1 MVRYAALCFAEDE
14 NIADR
19 TYWYRCPFAVA
30 AGEKVFAPVGPHDR
44 IQRAEVVRVC
54 EKEQDVSFD
63 VRFLKRVAAKCGAF
77 RRSVGGTIVFE
88 TGGLAYDEKHFTRF
102 GRVLFGTCEGAV
114 GGVTPVAAQE
124 ECAAL
129 RTLLRTEGCALLTG
143 RAAADAAADLLLLAG
158 VGEADIRTRFQ
169 ACGTERK
176 TAYSAKSEQTARERL
191 AAELGD
197 EDVARLANL
206 LR

>member
-1 MVRYAALCFAEDE
+1 MVRYVALCFAEDE

-102 GRVLFGTCEGAV
+102 GRVLFGTWEGAV

-158 VGEADIRTRFQ
+158 VGEADIRARFQ

-176 TAYSAKSEQTARERL
+176 TAYSAKSERTARERL

>member
-1 MVRYAALCFAEDE
+1 M
-14 NIADR
+14 
-19 TYWYRCPFAVA
+19 
-30 AGEKVFAPVGPHDR
+30 
-44 IQRAEVVRVC
+44 
-54 EKEQDVSFD
+54 
-63 VRFLKRVAAKCGAF
+63 
-77 RRSVGGTIVFE
+77 
-88 TGGLAYDEKHFTRF
+88 
-102 GRVLFGTCEGAV
+102 LFGTWEGAV

-158 VGEADIRTRFQ
+158 VGETDIRTRFQ

>member
-1 MVRYAALCFAEDE
+1 MVRYVALCFAEDE

-30 AGEKVFAPVGPHDR
+30 AGEKVFAPVGPIR
-44 IQRAEVVRVC
+44 ISIRAEVVRVC

-102 GRVLFGTCEGAV
+102 GRVLFGTWEGAV

-169 ACGTERK
+169 ACGTERN

>member
-1 MVRYAALCFAEDE
+1 MVRYVALCFAEDE

-102 GRVLFGTCEGAV
+102 GRVLFGTWEGAV

-143 RAAADAAADLLLLAG
+143 RAAAAAAADLLLLAG